1 MSGNKGLLLSK
12 TIFFI
17 VYAAGSVFLPF
28 MALYLE
34 QRGLSGRQI
43 GLLAGIPPVM
53 TLIGASVWGGL
64 SDATRRHKQVFM
76 LVFAGSIAAAVVLPL
91 TQSFAGLGL
100 VIALHALCFMPLIPL
115 LDNTALDILGKHSD
129 RYGQIR
135 LWGSIG
141 WGVGAPVVGPLLERF
156 GLDFAFYGH
165 AALMLVGLLVAVP
178 LPVASTSAGR
188 AFGAGLRS
196 LLQDRRWYLFLLVI
210 FVAGFGDAVARNYSF
225 LYLKELGAGNL
236 LMGLSLTIGT
246 ASELVVL
253 MFSSQLLARL
263 GSHKLLVL
271 GVLTQAGRLLGW
283 SLIDDPYLALSLQL
297 FNGLSFGAL
306 WLAAVAYAR
315 EIAPAGMSAT
325 AQGLLSGMYFGL
337 SSAVGALLGG
347 LWYEQVG
354 VWGMYRWG
362 AVVMVVGLVIFI
374 LATGIRVRTAARQ
387 PVKL

>member
-1 MSGNKGLLLSK
+1 M
-12 TIFFI
+12 
-17 VYAAGSVFLPF
+17 
-28 MALYLE
+28 
-34 QRGLSGRQI
+34 
-43 GLLAGIPPVM
+43 
-53 TLIGASVWGGL
+53 
-64 SDATRRHKQVFM
+64 
-76 LVFAGSIAAAVVLPL
+76 
-91 TQSFAGLGL
+91 
-100 VIALHALCFMPLIPL
+100 
-115 LDNTALDILGKHSD
+115 
-129 RYGQIR
+129 
-135 LWGSIG
+135 
-141 WGVGAPVVGPLLERF
+141 
-156 GLDFAFYGH
+156 
-165 AALMLVGLLVAVP
+165 
-178 LPVASTSAGR
+178 
-188 AFGAGLRS
+188 
-196 LLQDRRWYLFLLVI
+196 LVI

-263 GSHKLLVL
+263 GLHKLLVL
-271 GVLTQAGRLLGW
+271 GVSTQAGRLLGW
-283 SLIDDPYLALSLQL
+283 SLIDDPYLVLSLQL

-362 AVVMVVGLVIFI
+362 AVVMVAGLVIFI
-374 LATGIRVRTAARQ
+374 LATGIRIRAAARQ